1 MNIFQRSLLAFSL
14 VVLSSTLIGQTIDSA
29 LLESLKFRS
38 IGPAGMSGRVT
49 AIDVDPTRPY
59 RIFVGAAS
67 GGVWKSEDG
76 GLAWEPIFDV
86 DNTQSVGA
94 LKINPSNPDEIWVGT
109 GEGNPRNSHNSGE
122 GVYKSID
129 GGKTWECMGL
139 ENTRVIQR
147 IIIDPRNPNTV
158 YVGALGPAWGAG
170 EDRGVYKTTD
180 GGKTWFKILYVNDRT
195 GVADMVIDPLN
206 HKKLIVAMWEYGR
219 TPWDFTSGG
228 KGSGLHITFDGGE
241 SWKQLSDEDGLP
253 KGELG
258 RIGIAIAHSKP
269 NIVYAIIEAKENAL
283 YKSVNGGLNWS
294 LVTKKDIGNRPF
306 YYSEIYVDPSNEN
319 RIWNLW
325 TYVSKSEDGGKTFKT
340 ILDYGKGVH
349 PDHHAFWQSKKDPL
363 YMIEGN
369 DGGINISRD
378 GGKNWR
384 FITNLPLGQFY
395 HVNIDMDYP
404 YNVYG
409 GMQDNGTWIGPGYV
423 LKNGG
428 IRNADWR
435 EIMFGDGFDI
445 MPQQDNNRYG
455 WAMSQGGSLG
465 YYDKETGFTQTAR
478 PVHPDGTR
486 LRFNWNAAMAQDP
499 FHIESLY
506 FGSQFVHKSNDSGK
520 SWEIISPDL
529 TTNDTTKQHQD
540 KSGGLTIDATQAEN
554 HTTILVVAPSPVQ
567 EGAIWVGTDD
577 GRLHISQDGGG
588 EWTSVEDR
596 LPGCPKGAWI
606 PQIEVSQS
614 NAGEA
619 WVVVNNYR
627 MNDWEPYLYHTTD
640 FGTSFTRVVDGDDV
654 HGFVCSVV
662 QDPVEP
668 NLLFLGTD
676 DGLYFSISGGTEWQK
691 WSKKSFPS
699 VQVRDMKI
707 HPREHDLVLA
717 TFGRAFWILD
727 DIRPLRRLAATG
739 GAILDSTFAMFDAPD
754 GYMAAYRS
762 VDGIRFTADA
772 EFRGDNRGRGARFT
786 YWKKKAKKKEKTAGS
801 EDEED
806 EEKAGEE
813 KAGEEKADGEKTGEE
828 KAGDDKVV
836 GEKDKAKKKKS
847 DKVKFYVLDSSGDT
861 IRTFT
866 HKPKDGFNQISWN
879 MRRDGVR
886 YPSRSDPKDDSDLPS
901 GRSVLPGAYKII
913 GAFGDAKDSTTII
926 VRMDPRIEISEQM
939 LIDQDASIA
948 AYEVLVTRA
957 YDGFETLKNAKKT
970 VSIVNAAI
978 VNAPD
983 STQKMVKKQGK
994 EVTKRIDKLM
1004 KMYMRPEDLKGI
1016 HGATPNL
1023 NQSIFRAKGYLSRT
1037 VGPAGQNG
1045 MNAVENAK
1053 RDLTKTID
1061 AVNSFVDED
1070 WKDYRLAME
1079 EVEFNLFMD
1088 VEKVE

>member
-1 MNIFQRSLLAFSL
+1 MKIFQITTVALLVAIL
-14 VVLSSTLIGQTIDSA
+14 ATISTAQTIDSA
-29 LLESLKFRS
+29 FLEKLNFRN

-49 AIDVDPTRPY
+49 AIDVDPTREH

-76 GLAWEPIFDV
+76 GLAWVPIFDV
-86 DNTQSVGA
+86 DNTQSIGA
-94 LKINPSNPDEIWVGT
+94 LKINPDNPDEIWVGT
-109 GEGNPRNSHNSGE
+109 GEGNPRNSHNSGA

-129 GGKTWECMGL
+129 GGKTWKCMGL

-147 IIIDPRNPNTV
+147 IIIDPKEPKTV
-158 YVGALGPAWGAG
+158 YVGALGPAWGEG

-180 GGKTWFKILYVNDRT
+180 GGITWIKVLYVNDRT

-206 HKKLIVAMWEYGR
+206 HNKLIVAMWEYGR

-228 KGSGLHITFDGGE
+228 KGSGLHITYDGGD
-241 SWKQLSDEDGLP
+241 SWKKLTDKDGLP

-258 RIGIAIAHSKP
+258 RIGIAISHSQP
-269 NIVYAIIEAKENAL
+269 NIVYAIVEAKENGL
-283 YKSVNGGLNWS
+283 YKSTNGGLNWS
-294 LVTKKDIGNRPF
+294 LVTSKNIGGRPF

-325 TYVSKSEDGGKTFKT
+325 TYVSKSEDGGRTFQT

-349 PDHHAFWQSKKDPL
+349 PDHHAFWQSKDNPL
-363 YMIEGN
+363 YMIDGN

-384 FITNLPLGQFY
+384 FVTNLPLGQIY
-395 HVNIDMDYP
+395 HVNVDMDFP

-445 MPQQDNNRYG
+445 MPQLDDNRYG

-465 YYDKETGFTQTAR
+465 YYDIETGFTQTAR

-499 FHIESLY
+499 YDIKALY
-506 FGSQFVHKSNDSGK
+506 FGSQYVHKSNDFGK
-520 SWEIISPDL
+520 SWKIISPDL
-529 TTNDTTKQHQD
+529 TTNDTSKQHQD

-554 HTTILVVAPSPVQ
+554 HTTILVIAPSPV
-567 EGAIWVGTDD
+567 EDGVIWVGTDD
-577 GRLHISQDGGG
+577 GRLHISQNAGG
-588 EWTSVEDR
+588 EWTSLEDR

-606 PQIEVSQS
+606 PQIEVSHS

-619 WVVVNNYR
+619 YVVVNNYR
-627 MNDWEPYLYHTTD
+627 MNDWTPYLYHTSDYGAT
-640 FGTSFTRVVDGDDV
+640 FTRVVDDNDV

-662 QDPVEP
+662 QDQVEP

-676 DGLYFSISGGTEWQK
+676 DGLYFSISRGEEWQK
-691 WSKKSFPS
+691 WPGKSFPS

-707 HPREHDLVLA
+707 HPRENDLVLA
-717 TFGRAFWILD
+717 TFGRAFWVLD
-727 DIRPLRRLAATG
+727 DIRPLREVAASQ
-739 GAILDSTFAMFDAPD
+739 GAILDSTLAMFDSPD
-754 GYMAAYRS
+754 GYLASYRS

-786 YWKKKAKKKEKTAGS
+786 YWRKKAE
-801 EDEED
+801 
-806 EEKAGEE
+806 
-813 KAGEEKADGEKTGEE
+813 
-828 KAGDDKVV
+828 
-836 GEKDKAKKKKS
+836 KKKS
-847 DKVKFYVLDSSGDT
+847 KDSTGKDNTSDADSADIEAKPDAATDKDKKSKKSGKVKFLVIDSEGDT

-866 HKPKDGFNQISWN
+866 HKSKDGFNQISWN
-879 MRRDGVR
+879 MRRDGIR
-886 YPSRSDPKDDSDLPS
+886 YPSRNDPKPDADIPS
-901 GRSVLPGAYKII
+901 GRSVLPGIYKIV
-913 GAFGDAKDSTTII
+913 GSYGDVKDSTVIA
-926 VRMDPRIEISEQM
+926 VHMDPRIEITDKM
-939 LIDQDASIA
+939 LIEQDASIA
-948 AYEVLVTRA
+948 EYEVLVTRA
-957 YDGFETLKNAKKT
+957 YEGFETLKNAKK
-970 VSIVNAAI
+970 SIGIVNAAI

-983 STQKMVKKQGK
+983 STQKKVKKQGK
-994 EVTKRIDKLM
+994 DVTKRIDELM
-1004 KMYMRPEDLKGI
+1004 KMYMQPAGLKGI

-1023 NQSIFRAKGYLSRT
+1023 NQSIFRASGYLRRT

-1045 MNAVENAK
+1045 MNAVDNAK
-1053 RDLTKTID
+1053 RDLKKTIE
-1061 AVNSFVDED
+1061 AVNMFVEED
-1070 WKDYRLAME
+1070 WKTYREAMD
-1079 EVEFNLFMD
+1079 EVEFILFKD
-1088 VEKVE
+1088 VEKVD